1 MVAAVDPKVIGF
13 GGVGAFTLG
22 LTSTELGA
30 KGFVNKGNL
39 YSGMTAECVR
49 YAKAGSPLTFS
60 VESRTGRV
68 LSINTAGMDPSLRT
82 EIGGIHLRSTLAD
95 VRKAFAGYEIEEHL
109 AADFGQGGNGVI
121 VNGPGGSIGLTLA
134 DATSADYASGR
145 AAVSFLNGVGVP
157 GNAPT
162 NREDGC

>member
-1 MVAAVDPKVIGF
+1 LVAAVDPKVIGF